1 MRQVY
6 GKIRAYYEKERVFEI
21 KVKNKIE
28 YFYITRSH
36 QKKFSI
42 YLQEDLYVIFNCSDT
57 KSRRYKYLAHEVIN
71 FEKILRRTPR
81 QIMTYYDIYAI
92 KTGVEKVLNRD
103 GYRMF
108 LDMEFTMPPYSHQH
122 GDPFKAEII
131 PYGIYLESAD
141 GAYVKSIESLVKPAN
156 QEGLNDRTFD
166 FLGLTMKDFKNAETP
181 RQFYNTLV
189 DVIMMYQPTIYVWG
203 RNDILMLNNFYEQH
217 NFRPITSR
225 QNFVNLMQVIK
236 NYYGIKS
243 DIGLFSAYEMF
254 NSEPPMAQDHNA
266 LNDAFATSEIYRLFK
281 KKIKL
286 EKKLQ
291 SD

>member
-1 MRQVY
+1 MW
-6 GKIRAYYEKERVFEI
+6 KS
-21 KVKNKIE
+21 N
-28 YFYITRSH
+28 
-36 QKKFSI
+36 
-42 YLQEDLYVIFNCSDT
+42 SDC
-57 KSRRYKYLAHEVIN
+57 
-71 FEKILRRTPR
+71 
-81 QIMTYYDIYAI
+81 Q
-92 KTGVEKVLNRD
+92 
-103 GYRMF
+103 
-108 LDMEFTMPPYSHQH
+108 
-122 GDPFKAEII
+122 
-131 PYGIYLESAD
+131 
-141 GAYVKSIESLVKPAN
+141 
-156 QEGLNDRTFD
+156 
-166 FLGLTMKDFKNAETP
+166 
-181 RQFYNTLV
+181 
-189 DVIMMYQPTIYVWG
+189 YVWG

-291 SD
+291 SDL